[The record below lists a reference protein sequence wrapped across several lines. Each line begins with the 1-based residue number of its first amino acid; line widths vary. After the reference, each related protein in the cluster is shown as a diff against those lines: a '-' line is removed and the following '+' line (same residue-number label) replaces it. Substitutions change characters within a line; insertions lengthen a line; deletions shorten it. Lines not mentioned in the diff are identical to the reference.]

1 MSLRVNRGPFVRGLM
16 SLCMLCMLFVL
27 VACGSEDN
35 EAGAKDGKIKIT
47 ATIGMIS
54 DIVREIGGEHVE
66 VTGLMGPG
74 VDPHLYKAS
83 QGDIRKL
90 DQADIVFY
98 NGLHLEGKMTEILE
112 KMGDEKTVVA
122 VAGDIDKAK
131 LRSGQ
136 DTGGTEFDPHIW
148 FDVQLWMEA
157 SQKVIDTLKES
168 DPAHAD
174 DYTSKGEAYLAQ
186 LKALDQEVRKSISQ
200 IPEATRVLVT
210 AHDAFGYYGQAYNI
224 KVMGLQGI
232 STAAEYGSKDVSVL
246 RDYLIDNKIKA
257 VFVESSIPA
266 KSMEAIIAGALEKGH
281 QIQIGGELYS
291 DAMGEEGSEADNYI
305 GMIRRNTEIITKALK

>member
-1 MSLRVNRGPFVRGLM
+1 MNVRVNRGPFVRGLM
-16 SLCMLCMLFVL
+16 TLSMLCMLFVL
-27 VACGSEDN
+27 AGCGSEDN
-35 EAGAKDGKIKIT
+35 EAGAKEGKIKIT

-98 NGLHLEGKMTEILE
+98 NGLHLEGKMTDILE
-112 KMGDEKTVVA
+112 KMGAKKTVVA
-122 VAGDIDKAK
+122 VSEDIDKSK
-131 LRSGQ
+131 LRSGK
-136 DTGGTEFDPHIW
+136 DTGGTEYDPHIW
-148 FDVQLWMEA
+148 FDVKLWMQA
-157 SQKVIDTLKES
+157 SQKVVDTLKES
-168 DPAHAD
+168 DPDHAD
-174 DYTSKGEAYLAQ
+174 DYTLNGEAYLAQ
-186 LKALDQEVRKSISQ
+186 LTALDQEVRESINE

-210 AHDAFGYYGQAYNI
+210 AHDAFGYYGEAYNI

-246 RDYLIDNKIKA
+246 RDFLIDNKIKA
-257 VFVESSIPA
+257 VFVESSIPP

-281 QIQIGGELYS
+281 QVRIGGELYS
-291 DAMGEEGSEADNYI
+291 DAMGAEGSESDHYI
-305 GMIRRNTEIITKALK
+305 GMIRHNTKVIAEALK